1 MNKSWKK
8 YQNPKWSHSFCCCFW
23 STNRIVSTWMWTTI
37 FDMKV
42 KPDRCLDL
50 VLHCIR
56 NRREVGQWKT
66 CFLCNFHL
74 TDGHGVLVNNYSI
87 FFFAVATPCYIFFI
101 RNASS
106 FTFRRQNQFLWT
118 RKFVYFESL
127 SSFMMSS
134 RLFSAS
140 LIEDEK
146 SRIFTQVE
154 IEKFFIARCLLK
166 CFCCL
171 FVCLRNKQSSE
182 KIYVNKPHKNLFCA
196 GEETLVW

>member
-1 MNKSWKK
+1 
-8 YQNPKWSHSFCCCFW
+8 
-23 STNRIVSTWMWTTI
+23 
-37 FDMKV
+37 MKV

-74 TDGHGVLVNNYSI
+74 TDGHVVLVNNYSI
-87 FFFAVATPCYIFFI
+87 FFAVATPWYIFFI

-106 FTFRRQNQFLWT
+106 FTFQRLNQFLWT
-118 RKFVYFESL
+118 RN
-127 SSFMMSS
+127 
-134 RLFSAS
+134 LFISNLWAAHDVIKTFFSVS

-154 IEKFFIARCLLK
+154 IEKFFVALARCLLK
-166 CFCCL
+166 CFYCL

-196 GEETLVW
+196 GEETLNSTDW